1 MWAGQHFGFWDGIVE
16 PNTRDQI
23 NRLTDS
29 LTVSKDVVFR
39 EIDGEVV
46 LLNLGTGIYF
56 GLNETGAR
64 VWNLIGEHR
73 SLRRV
78 LESMALDYD
87 VPSASLEKDILQLV
101 DQLCENKLL
110 CRT

>member
-1 MWAGQHFGFWDGIVE
+1 MWVGQHFGFWEGIVE
-16 PNTRDQI
+16 PNTKAQHSSMTYI
-23 NRLTDS
+23 LS
-29 LTVSKDVVFR
+29 VSKDVVFR
-39 EIDGEVV
+39 EMEGEAV

-56 GLNETGAR
+56 GLNETGTK
-64 VWNLIGEHR
+64 VWNLIVQHS
-73 SLRRV
+73 SLQKV
-78 LESMALDYD
+78 FESMALDYD